1 MFKNSMSLSF
11 SLGTL
16 CDGSAAPSDVE
27 IELESDGSD
36 TVRLDIDQTRRDLI
50 DPVSGYGTDTES
62 VTLILTR
69 EEALRLS
76 SLLEQAARSKE

>member
-16 CDGSAAPSDVE
+16 RDGSAAPSDVD
-27 IELESDGSD
+27 IELEFDGIGA
-36 TVRLDIDQTRRDLI
+36 VRLDVTQTRSDLV

-62 VTLILTR
+62 VSLVLTR

>member
-1 MFKNSMSLSF
+1 MFKNSMNLKF

-16 CDGSAAPSDVE
+16 CDGGAAPSDAD
-27 IELESDGSD
+27 IELEFDGAG
-36 TVRLDIDQTRRDLI
+36 TVRLDITQTRQDKV
-50 DPVSGYGTDTES
+50 DPISGYGTDTDS

-76 SLLEQAARSKE
+76 SLLEQAARTKE

>member
-16 CDGSAAPSDVE
+16 RDGGAAPSGAD
-27 IELESDGSD
+27 IELEFDGAG
-36 TVRLDIDQTRRDLI
+36 TVRLDITQTRQDKV
-50 DPVSGYGTDTES
+50 DPISGHGTDTDS

-76 SLLEQAARSKE
+76 SLLEQAARSME

>member
-16 CDGSAAPSDVE
+16 RDGGAAPSDAD
-27 IELESDGSD
+27 IELEFDGAG
-36 TVRLDIDQTRRDLI
+36 TVRLDITQKDKV
-50 DPVSGYGTDTES
+50 DPISGHGTDTDS

-76 SLLEQAARSKE
+76 SLLEQAARSME